1 MKTEQEQIEEMA
13 KIACDTCAP
22 KPCCMHLANARPC
35 NPAFEYAE
43 AIYNAGYRKVENVY
57 IIVSPEGGIAL
68 NMYTG
73 KGTVYNDKAKAEEAL
88 RRKNEW
94 SKTKGYG
101 IYELV
106 ELEIEYDKCNC

>member
-1 MKTEQEQIEEMA
+1 MKTKQEQIEEMSKA
-13 KIACDTCAP
+13 ACAACAP
-22 KPCCMHLANARPC
+22 NAFCPLTADLRPC
-35 NPAFEYAE
+35 GPAVEYAK
-43 AIYNAGYRKVENVY
+43 AVYDAGYRKVENVY

-94 SKTKGYG
+94 AKTKGYG

-106 ELEIEYDKCNC
+106 ELEVEDDKCNC